1 MNIMKTSILFRCFL
15 TATVI
20 LTSCS
25 DFLTEEPQGRLTP
38 DTFFS
43 NQNELDMSV
52 YALYAKI
59 QELQCNSNPMIPQ
72 CQGDDVTSTTGSNKA
87 AYLSADAFEYPSDA
101 KGQEQSWSKLYAII
115 KAANLIVDNAEKV
128 PTKPEE
134 INIALGQAYYWRAF
148 SYFSLVRLFGPLPM
162 NLHNELDHNDT
173 PLTPVAEVYAQIVA
187 DLTAAEA
194 CNLPVKYTATNRAIN
209 GANIYVSVQ
218 AVKATLAA
226 VYLAMA
232 GYPLNQSSYYAQAAA
247 KAKEV
252 IDGVNNGT
260 YPQSLLADW
269 AQVYSYGN
277 NYHDESMLNLFYM
290 PRTGG
295 WSNGDSQFSSCH
307 QVQSLGGWGDFL
319 AERRYWANYPEGPRK
334 DYVYARQML
343 LNDGVTLVDWW
354 ATQDGEPYDGT
365 NAVVNEYRPMFVS
378 MTVNKHASG
387 NPVAAPYDY
396 TQPFWAGMCIGKR
409 HQLIRYSEVL
419 CWYAEAAAR
428 SGGDLSSARTAL
440 KQVRSRAYAD
450 EGAVAAV
457 DAMSAGQLAEA
468 AYEEHGYEVAGY
480 LLAMVTRRADEF
492 RMDRLKEAYDYRV
505 GAQTQVLVPAG
516 TLTHSRNAAGQAFTY
531 VLKEDVVLPENMSV
545 TSAWQG
551 EGSIYQI
558 YPPTETEKNP
568 NLVR

>member
-1 MNIMKTSILFRCFL
+1 MKQKIFPRCFL
-15 TATVI
+15 AATVI
-20 LTSCS
+20 LVTSCS

-52 YALYAKI
+52 YALYSKV

-101 KGQEQSWSKLYAII
+101 KGQEQSWSKFYAII

-128 PTKPEE
+128 PTKQEE

-173 PLTPVAEVYAQIVA
+173 PLTPVAEVYAQIVS
-187 DLTAAEA
+187 DLTAAET
-194 CNLPVKYTATNRAIN
+194 CNLPVKYTVTNRAVN
-209 GANIYVSVQ
+209 GANIYVSAQ
-218 AVKATLAA
+218 TVKATLAA

-232 GYPLNQSSYYAQAAA
+232 GYPLNQTSYYAQAAS

-269 AQVYSYGN
+269 GQVYSYGN
-277 NYHDESMLNLFYM
+277 NYHNESLLSIFYM

-295 WSNGDSQFSSCH
+295 WSNADSQFSSCH
-307 QVQSLGGWGDFL
+307 QIQSLGGWGDFL

-334 DYVYARQML
+334 DYVYAKQLL

-354 ATQDGEPYDGT
+354 ATLDGEPYNGD
-365 NAVVNEYRPMFVS
+365 NAVVNDYRPMFVS
-378 MTVNKHASG
+378 MTVNKNTSG
-387 NPVAAPYDY
+387 SPVAAPYDY

-428 SGGDLSSARTAL
+428 SGGDLALAKNAL
-440 KQVRSRAYAD
+440 KQVRARAYAD
-450 EGAVAAV
+450 ETAVAAI
-457 DAMSAGQLAEA
+457 DAMSADQLAEA

-492 RMDRLKEAYDYRV
+492 RLERLKNAYDYRA
-505 GAQTQVLVPAG
+505 GAQTDILVPAG
-516 TLTHSRNAAGQAFTY
+516 TLTHSRDANGNAFTY
-531 VLKEDVVLPENMSV
+531 ILKENVVLKENMSV
-545 TSAWQG
+545 ASAWQG

-558 YPPTETEKNP
+558 YPPTEAEKNP
-568 NLVR
+568 NLKR